1 VDQLTIE
8 TYTTAASDFA
18 AEWRAQPVPTD
29 MYKLLRQFFVPGGKT
44 ADIGCGAGRDVA
56 WLNDNG
62 FPTVGYDASRGLLD
76 QAVAFFPHLEFKRAV
91 LPKLDEIEDG
101 TFDNVLCETVIMHL
115 PPVQIGD
122 ACVRLLDILK
132 PGGVLYLTWR
142 VSEGKNLRDQSGRLY
157 SAFRGSL
164 VADHLRNAT
173 ILLNDEAFNQSSG
186 KRVHRIVAKRC

>member
-8 TYTTAASDFA
+8 TYTMAASDFA

-142 VSEGKNLRDQSGRLY
+142 VSEGNNLRDQSGRLY
-157 SAFRGSL
+157 SAFRVSL